1 LAKQRWIKWA
11 ILVVLLIAATGAIL
25 RFSRRNDQVP
35 EGIAS
40 GNGRIEATE
49 VDIATKLAGRLA
61 EVMVREGDMVQ
72 AGQIVARMDTYEL
85 MAQMRNA
92 QAEIRR
98 AEQEQRYAAAVID
111 QFRSELS
118 LAKKELDRSQ
128 QLFEVKCI
136 TLQSLQR
143 QETAT
148 QSAQAALVAAEARL
162 ANTIAAIDAARARAD
177 EIQTYVDDS
186 SLKTPLGGRVIY
198 RLAEPGEVL
207 SPGGKIL
214 SVLDVTDVYMTIFLP
229 THEAGRVFVG
239 CDARIV
245 LDALPDTAIPAKVSF
260 VAAKAQFT
268 PKEVE
273 TRTEREKLMFR
284 IKVKI
289 DVDLLRAHAEKV
301 KTGLPGLAYVCLDPD
316 VQWPPHLQDSLG
328 KVQ

>member
-1 LAKQRWIKWA
+1 MAEQRWIKWA

-35 EGIAS
+35 QGIAS

-61 EVMVREGDMVQ
+61 EVTVREGDMVE
-72 AGQIVARMDTYEL
+72 AGEIVARMDTYEL
-85 MAQMRNA
+85 AAQMRNA

-98 AEQEQRYAAAVID
+98 AEQERRYAAAVID

-118 LAKKELDRSQ
+118 LAQKELDRSQ
-128 QLFEVKCI
+128 QLFKVKCI

-186 SLKTPLGGRVIY
+186 NLKTPLGGRVIY

-245 LDALPDTAIPAKVSF
+245 LDALPDTSIPAKVSF

-289 DVDLLRAHAEKV
+289 DADLLRAHAEKV
-301 KTGLPGLAYVCLDPD
+301 KTGLPGVAYVCLDPD

>member
-1 LAKQRWIKWA
+1 MAKQRWIKWA

-186 SLKTPLGGRVIY
+186 NLKTPLGGRVIY

-289 DVDLLRAHAEKV
+289 DADLLRAHAEKV
-301 KTGLPGLAYVCLDPD
+301 KTGLPGVAYVRLAPD
-316 VQWPPHLQDSLG
+316 VQWPPHFQDSLS
-328 KVQ
+328 KVK

>member
-1 LAKQRWIKWA
+1 MAEQRWIKWA

-35 EGIAS
+35 QGIAS

-61 EVMVREGDMVQ
+61 EVTVREGDMVE
-72 AGQIVARMDTYEL
+72 AGEIVARMDTYEL
-85 MAQMRNA
+85 AAQMRNA

-98 AEQEQRYAAAVID
+98 AEQERRYAAAVID

-118 LAKKELDRSQ
+118 LAQKELDRSQ
-128 QLFEVKCI
+128 QLFKVKCI

-186 SLKTPLGGRVIY
+186 NLKTPLGGRVIY

-301 KTGLPGLAYVCLDPD
+301 KTGLPGVAYVCLDPD

>member
-1 LAKQRWIKWA
+1 MAKQRWIKWA
-11 ILVVLLIAATGAIL
+11 ILAVLLIAATGAIL

-72 AGQIVARMDTYEL
+72 AGEIVARMDTYEL

-98 AEQEQRYAAAVID
+98 AEQERRYAAAVID

-118 LAKKELDRSQ
+118 LAQKELDRSQ

-148 QSAQAALVAAEARL
+148 QSAQAALVAAKARL
-162 ANTIAAIDAARARAD
+162 ANTIAAIDAAKARAD

-186 SLKTPLGGRVIY
+186 SLKTPLGGRIIY

-229 THEAGRVFVG
+229 TREAGCVFVG

-245 LDALPDTAIPAKVSF
+245 LDALPDNSIPAKVSF

-289 DVDLLRAHAEKV
+289 DADLLRAHAEKV
-301 KTGLPGLAYVCLDPD
+301 KTGLPGVAYVRLDPD
-316 VQWPPHLQDSLG
+316 VQWPPHLQNSLG

>member
-1 LAKQRWIKWA
+1 MAKQRWIKWA
-11 ILVVLLIAATGAIL
+11 ILAVLLIAATGAIL
-25 RFSRRNDQVP
+25 SFSRRNDQVP

-72 AGQIVARMDTYEL
+72 AGEIVAHMDTYEL

-98 AEQEQRYAAAVID
+98 AEQERRYAAAVID

-118 LAKKELDRSQ
+118 LAQKELDRSQ

-148 QSAQAALVAAEARL
+148 QSAQAALVAAKARL
-162 ANTIAAIDAARARAD
+162 ANTIAAIDAAKARAD

-186 SLKTPLGGRVIY
+186 SLKTPLGGRIIY

-229 THEAGRVFVG
+229 TREAGRVFVG

-245 LDALPDTAIPAKVSF
+245 LDALPDTSIPAKVSF

-289 DVDLLRAHAEKV
+289 DADLLRAHAEKV
-301 KTGLPGLAYVCLDPD
+301 KTGLPGVTYVRLDPD
-316 VQWPPHLQDSLG
+316 VQWPPHLQNSLG

>member
-11 ILVVLLIAATGAIL
+11 ILAVLLIAATGAIL

-72 AGQIVARMDTYEL
+72 AGEIVARMDTYEL

-98 AEQEQRYAAAVID
+98 AEQERRYAAAVID

-118 LAKKELDRSQ
+118 LAQKELDRSQ

-148 QSAQAALVAAEARL
+148 QSAQAALVAAKARL
-162 ANTIAAIDAARARAD
+162 ANTIAAIDAAKARAD

-186 SLKTPLGGRVIY
+186 SLKTPLGGRIIY

-229 THEAGRVFVG
+229 TREAGCVFVG

-245 LDALPDTAIPAKVSF
+245 LDALPDNSIPAKVSF

-289 DVDLLRAHAEKV
+289 DADLLRAHAEKV
-301 KTGLPGLAYVCLDPD
+301 KTGLPGVAYVRLDPD
-316 VQWPPHLQDSLG
+316 VQWPPHLQNSLG

>member
-1 LAKQRWIKWA
+1 MAKQRWIKWA